1 MTRLAQAYASPLAD
15 GIAQF
20 IAHKRV
26 LGRRYETE
34 VYALR
39 LFDRYLVAQGITEL
53 DAITPGVIEAF
64 VATRPRVRPRSY
76 NHLLGVLRRLF
87 H

>member
-34 VYALR
+34 VYAPR
-39 LFDRYLVAQGITEL
+39 LFDRYLVAQGITKL
-53 DAITPGVIEAF
+53 DAITPGAS
-64 VATRPRVRPRSY
+64 RPSSARSGSSGPSRRVPCSCTA
-76 NHLLGVLRRLF
+76 
-87 H
+87 

>member
-1 MTRLAQAYASPLAD
+1 LAQAYASPLAD